1 MQNLLE
7 TLQTEGKL
15 WVSSCFSE
23 QFLSLLTVRVPRKI
37 WDLASGRLGFEF
49 QPSHLQGLWASY
61 LTSWF
66 LKGVVFLSTSLSSA
80 QFRITFLIRTLYS
93 GKSRPLWGHFPKLAQ
108 GSSQSAITNLT
119 EGSTAKGSSER
130 KLIKELFNKLM
141 SGWIKERVWTDERNT
156 GKTKRI

>member
-7 TLQTEGKL
+7 TLQTGGKL

-66 LKGVVFLSTSLSSA
+66 LKGLVFLSTSLSSA

-93 GKSRPLWGHFPKLAQ
+93 GKSRPLWGHFPKTAQ

-119 EGSTAKGSSER
+119 EGSTANGSSER

>member
-119 EGSTAKGSSER
+119 EGSTANGSSER